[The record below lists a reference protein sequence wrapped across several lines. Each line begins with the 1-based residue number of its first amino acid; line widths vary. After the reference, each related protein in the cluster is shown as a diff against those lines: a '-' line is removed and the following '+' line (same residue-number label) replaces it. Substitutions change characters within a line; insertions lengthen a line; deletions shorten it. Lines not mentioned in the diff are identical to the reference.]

1 VPRQADHVERRRH
14 IAEAVWRLASRGG
27 LEDVTLRQVA
37 AEAGLSPRLL
47 QYYFGTR
54 NDLLLGALDILNS
67 DAEKQAR
74 ERIEALGPSPGMAA
88 IVRTVLLELL
98 PLDEE
103 RRARYLVHV
112 AYFIRFLDDPGLR
125 SAAPTAAPSLEELI
139 SGLITQAQRTGEADA
154 TVDAA
159 AEADLLVAASQGLQA
174 QLLLDERTPQRAK
187 EIVDQQLSRIFR
199 SQVPS
204 PEGKLPSSA
213 PRTSR

>member
-1 VPRQADHVERRRH
+1 MAANTIPTPPRRDRPATGRRNLRVARQATPRCGDR
-14 IAEAVWRLASRGG
+14 S
-27 LEDVTLRQVA
+27 
-37 AEAGLSPRLL
+37 RLL

-54 NDLLLGALDILNS
+54 NDLLLGALEILNS

-112 AYFIRFLDDPGLR
+112 AYFIRFLNDPGLR
-125 SAAPTAAPSLEELI
+125 SAASTTTPSLEELI
-139 SGLITQAQRTGEADA
+139 ADLITQAQRTGEADT

-174 QLLLDERTPQRAK
+174 QLLLDEHTPQRATA
-187 EIVDQQLSRIFR
+187 IVDQQLSRIFR
-199 SQVPS
+199 LQ
-204 PEGKLPSSA
+204 LPSSDGELK
-213 PRTSR
+213 